1 MAEVRLALESPAQ
14 DGVVAMLA
22 RADADMTARY
32 PAESNH
38 LLPIDELARPNVRFF
53 VARRAGALV
62 GCAALVVGAAGE
74 AELKRMYVDPA
85 ARGLS
90 IGRRLLQAAEAAAR
104 AEGVTVI
111 RLETGIHQAEAL
123 GLYRASG
130 YRDGGPFGAYQ
141 ADPNSVFMEKRLD

>member
-1 MAEVRLALESPAQ
+1 MTEVPIALESPVQ
-14 DGVVAMLA
+14 DGVVAMLEQ
-22 RADADMTARY
+22 ADADMLARY
-32 PAESNH
+32 PPESNH
-38 LLPIDELARPNVRFF
+38 LLAVDALARPNVRFF
-53 VARRAGALV
+53 VARRSGAMV
-62 GCAALVVGAAGE
+62 GCAALVVGEGGE

-104 AEGVTVI
+104 AEGVAVI

>member
-1 MAEVRLALESPAQ
+1 MFTGIIEEVGA
-14 DGVVAMLA
+14 
-22 RADADMTARY
+22 
-32 PAESNH
+32 
-38 LLPIDELARPNVRFF
+38 
-53 VARRAGALV
+53 VARRSGAIA
-62 GCAALVVGAAGE
+62 GCAALVVGAGGE

-85 ARGLS
+85 ARGLG
-90 IGRRLLQAAEAAAR
+90 IGRRLLQAAEDAAH

-130 YRDGGPFGAYQ
+130 YRDRGPFGDYT